1 MFNKEY
7 PTMSKIDIFTPR
19 TIFASS
25 DYIEQVQ
32 ELKAKII
39 SDKQMLVDNPQSDD
53 EKWNWR
59 NQYLNMYLY
68 WLFHLQYFFTPKP

>member
-7 PTMSKIDIFTPR
+7 PTMSKIEIFTPR

-25 DYIEQVQ
+25 DYIEQAQ
-32 ELKAKII
+32 KLKAKII

-59 NQYLNMYLY
+59 NQYLNMYL
-68 WLFHLQYFFTPKP
+68 WDK